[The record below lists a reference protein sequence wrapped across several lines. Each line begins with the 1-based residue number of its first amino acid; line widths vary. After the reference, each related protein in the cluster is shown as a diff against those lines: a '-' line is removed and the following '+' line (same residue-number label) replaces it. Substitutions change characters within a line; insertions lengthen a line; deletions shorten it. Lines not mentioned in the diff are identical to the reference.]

1 MNFGKYAIL
10 TPVVH
15 TFEKEPQWS
24 WTIKPVTTRE
34 ELLLSQFL
42 NAERVAVLPDGA
54 RIGRPATNNDVM
66 IEEVA
71 LTFGGTNIPDDKG
84 NPILKSDASLDEVKA
99 LLLNMPQEMVVEI
112 WKAVGEAVPGWGPVQ
127 PKKKVSSE
135 APSA

>member
-15 TFEKEPQWS
+15 TFEKEPAWS

-34 ELLLSQFL
+34 ELLMAQFL
-42 NAERVAVLPDGA
+42 NTERVAVLPDGA
-54 RIGRPATNNDVM
+54 RVGRPATNHDVM

-84 NPILKSDASLDEVKA
+84 NPILKTGASLDEVRA
-99 LLLNMPQEMVVEI
+99 LLLSMPVEMVREL
-112 WKAVGEAVPGWGPVQ
+112 WDAVGEAVPGWGPVQ
-127 PKKKVSSE
+127 PKKTSSSE
-135 APSA
+135 VPSA